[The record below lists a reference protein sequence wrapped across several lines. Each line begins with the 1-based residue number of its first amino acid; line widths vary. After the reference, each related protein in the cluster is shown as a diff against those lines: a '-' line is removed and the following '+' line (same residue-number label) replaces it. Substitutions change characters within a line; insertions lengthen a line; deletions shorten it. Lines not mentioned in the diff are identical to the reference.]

1 VNPGVLVDT
10 GPLVALLSK
19 NDSRHQEC
27 VTVIETLAPPLL
39 TSWPVMTEV
48 AWLLRAQ
55 PTALEKLF
63 DAVEGNFLKI
73 LELDRRFLGW
83 AKISLRKYHDIEAQL
98 ADATL
103 VYLAEREKIE
113 VVFTLDRRDFSVY
126 RTSRSRALK
135 IVPE

>member
-1 VNPGVLVDT
+1 MNRGVLVDS

-19 NDSRHQEC
+19 NDFRHHDC
-27 VTVIETLAPPLL
+27 VKAIETLAPPLL

-48 AWLLRAQ
+48 AWLLRAH

-63 DAVEGNFLKI
+63 TAVEVDFLKI

-83 AKISLRKYHDIEAQL
+83 AKVFLKKYHDIEAQL

-113 VVFTLDRRDFSVY
+113 VVFTLDQRDFSIY
-126 RTSRSRALK
+126 RTSRNRVFKTL
-135 IVPE
+135 PD